1 MKTQILVLSS
11 IVSVS
16 LARFKCPTPVV
27 CDPSL
32 ESDVFLAAAH
42 YRDSTECEAACE
54 VGHPYNPCKFF
65 TWVPNTAAGVVNC
78 YQVMMIMMTSTD
90 DLRLQNFSQSAVE
103 NLKIFVD

>member
-78 YQVMMIMMTSTD
+78 YQVLMMMMMTSTD
-90 DLRLQNFSQSAVE
+90 DMT
-103 NLKIFVD
+103 